1 MVSTVSVVSPEV
13 ETERNEWRLRRDSY
27 IKRPRAERTVGIIVT
42 CLLVSLSIRLSLPSL
57 SPRSFA
63 FLRGLSSVS
72 LLLLLESVLD

>member
-42 CLLVSLSIRLSLPSL
+42 SLLVSLSIRLSLPSL
-57 SPRSFA
+57 SPPVPLPFCGV
-63 FLRGLSSVS
+63 FHLSLCCCS
-72 LLLLLESVLD
+72 